1 MLSLL
6 EEQRAQ
12 AVAVLRD
19 TAGDPAALAW
29 KAELDLAIARL
40 QWCTQHAIDG
50 RAVATVLP
58 WPADAFG
65 SFAVFECNDEGAPMA
80 KGPLQMAGEPV
91 VLMPG
96 DLLVHR
102 PRALPDDADN
112 G

>member
-12 AVAVLRD
+12 AVAMLRD
-19 TAGDPAALAW
+19 TAGDPDALAW

-65 SFAVFECNDEGAPMA
+65 SFAAVKCNDEGEPEAERM
-80 KGPLQMAGEPV
+80 LQRAGEPV

-102 PRALPDDADN
+102 PRALPGDADN